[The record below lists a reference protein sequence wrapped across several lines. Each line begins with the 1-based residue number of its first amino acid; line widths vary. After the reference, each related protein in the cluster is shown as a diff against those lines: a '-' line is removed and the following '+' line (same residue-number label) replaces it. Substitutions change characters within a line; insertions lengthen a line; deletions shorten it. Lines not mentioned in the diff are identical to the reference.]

1 MDEKKQDNNS
11 MPSEEQRLSEQQQ
24 RLAQKIDKA
33 IGKVCD
39 ENNPYVEIY
48 KKKLDDLLRMLS
60 KIQKEKALLHL
71 ELDETLGVVNTP
83 AEIPEWTLPSKDA
96 RTISDNIPV
105 LLVSDFHYG
114 ENVNPQEVPDGNC
127 YSVNVAE
134 ARWDRLIKNTILKT
148 RTKGKA
154 SKGIVVCFLGDDIS
168 GDIHDELKETND
180 KTPIEACMDV
190 AALKVKML
198 KTFEAEYGK
207 VWAISVMGNHGRTTQ
222 KPQSKG
228 LIKHNYD
235 SLVTAIVQKQLA
247 HDKNISFY
255 TPKSGEAYF
264 ELCGYNFLATHGDR
278 IGSRGGQGFIGCSAT
293 IARGQHKTR
302 QAYAQI
308 GKPIDWML
316 IGHFHTT
323 MVLEHTIA
331 NGTTVGYSQYARDLR
346 LEPALPS
353 QTLFYVD
360 KTYGVTDVSR
370 IYVTN
375 KEELEKDKQLYFK
388 GNNKLEGKPVIT
400 NKILNK
406 GNGR

>member
-1 MDEKKQDNNS
+1 MADENS
-11 MPSEEQRLSEQQQ
+11 SPEDRLSEEEE
-24 RLAQKIDKA
+24 RISRKIGETV
-33 IGKVCD
+33 GKVYD
-39 ENNPYVEIY
+39 KDNPYVEVY
-48 KKKLDDLLRMLS
+48 KRKLDSLLKMYED
-60 KIQKEKALLHL
+60 IQRKYAELNLQYDEALGL
-71 ELDETLGVVNTP
+71 VNTP
-83 AEIPEWTLPSKDA
+83 VEVPEWTLPTKDA

-114 ENVNPQEVPDGNC
+114 ENVNPREVPDGNC
-127 YSVNVAE
+127 YSTNVAE

-180 KTPIEACMDV
+180 KTPIEAVMDV

-198 KTFEAEYGK
+198 RAFEKEYGK
-207 VWAISVMGNHGRTTQ
+207 VWVISVMGNHGRTTK

-228 LIKHNYD
+228 ISEHNYD
-235 SLVTAIVQKQLA
+235 SLVTAVVEKHLER
-247 HDKNISFY
+247 DKNISFY

-264 ELCGYNFLATHGDR
+264 ELCGCNFLATHGDR

-316 IGHFHTT
+316 IGHFHTP
-323 MVLEHTIA
+323 MLLEHTIA

-360 KTYGVTDVSR
+360 ETYGVTDLSR

-375 KEELEKDKQLYFK
+375 QAELQKDRQLYFR
-388 GNNKLEGKPVIT
+388 GSDKLEEKLVLT
-400 NKILNK
+400 NKILTKK
-406 GNGR
+406 GNER